1 MKTTLSIRTRRLM
14 WAPLRVATHWLSAR
28 WHRAVARSPE
38 VQARLLTQILENLSE
53 TDFARQHGLARLRT
67 IADLRRAL
75 PIAGYDR
82 VAPFIERLKNGDTQ
96 ALLPRGTRIHMF
108 AMTSGTTGQPKFI
121 PITDAVMRDYRDGWQ
136 IWGVHALDDHFE
148 AFGARLL
155 QIASRM
161 DEHLTP
167 SGVPAGA
174 MSGLT
179 AHSQPRLIQRIYVM
193 PPEASAAGDTA
204 TKYYLAC
211 RLGLQ
216 VHRVMPMTANPSTLV
231 GLARAMDERKEEL
244 LRDLA
249 DGTLSAN
256 LSLDAATRRRLS
268 SRLRAVPERVREL
281 ESAMRPSGRLYP
293 KDAWELPLIATWKGG
308 TLGLYL
314 REMPPYWGDAPIRDI
329 GLLASEGRFSIPLQ
343 NEGSAGVLEINS
355 IFFEFVPE
363 DQIGSPDPPALLPHE
378 TEVGRQYY
386 IILTTPNG
394 LIRYNIGDVV
404 RVVGHRGPTPV
415 IEFLNKGAHVSN
427 LTGEK
432 ITEFQVTT
440 AVNSVL
446 DRLGLPVRNYCLGPS
461 WDTVPYYSLLVEE
474 NEVPA
479 SRAPELAAAV
489 DRALA
494 DLNIEYTTKRTSGR
508 LAPVRVKTVAEG
520 TWRDFDAQAVAARGG
535 RIEQYKH
542 KFLASEV
549 DFDRRF
555 QVRAMYGPSGTQ

>member
-1 MKTTLSIRTRRLM
+1 MKTSLAIRARRLV
-14 WAPLRVATHWLSAR
+14 WAPLRVTAHWRAAL

-38 VQARLLTQILENLSE
+38 VQARLLARILENLAE
-53 TDFARQHGLARLRT
+53 TDFARQYGLARLRT
-67 IADLRRAL
+67 LTDLRRAL

-121 PITDAVMRDYRDGWQ
+121 PITDTAMHNYRDGWQ

-148 AFGARLL
+148 AFGSRLL

-161 DEHLTP
+161 DEHITP

-179 AHSQPRLIQRIYVM
+179 AHSQPRLIQRLYVM

-216 VHRVMPMTANPSTLV
+216 VRRVMPMTANPSTLV
-231 GLARAMDERKEEL
+231 GLARAMDQRKEEL

-256 LSLDAATRRRLS
+256 LSLDDATRRRLS
-268 SRLRAVPERVREL
+268 SRLRAMPKRVREL

-293 KDAWELPLIATWKGG
+293 KDAWDLPLIATWKGG

-314 REMPPYWGDAPIRDI
+314 REMPPFWGDAPIRDI
-329 GLLASEGRFSIPLQ
+329 GLLASEGRFSVPLQ
-343 NEGSAGVLEINS
+343 NESSAGVLEING

-363 DQIGSPDPPALLPHE
+363 DQIESPDPPALLPHE

-404 RVVGHRGPTPV
+404 RVVGHLGPTPI
-415 IEFLNKGAHVSN
+415 IEFLNKGLHVSN

-446 DRLGLPVRNYCLGPS
+446 DRLSLPVDNYCLGPS
-461 WDTVPYYSLLVEE
+461 WDAVPYYSLLVEE

-479 SRAPELAAAV
+479 PRAPELAAAV

-494 DLNIEYTTKRTSGR
+494 DLNIEYKAKRESGR
-508 LAPVRVKTVAEG
+508 LAPVRVKTVAED
-520 TWRDFDAQAVAARGG
+520 TWRDFDAKAVAARGG

-542 KFLASEV
+542 KFLAGEV

-555 QVRAMYGPSGTQ
+555 QVRAAYGPSGTQ